1 MEEKELKAALVEH
14 KGDIQKIVDDIK
26 EASGKEKAEL
36 QKSLDKANETV
47 GVMQKQLDD
56 IATEQKNAKLS
67 KVNAEVVSFSKDL
80 KKQLNAEAQA
90 IAGSAQDHKEVKF
103 MVKSFL
109 ETANASVTT
118 GSLLPWPQLDPELVK
133 GPDRQPFLL
142 EIVARGISNSLTL
155 YYTERK
161 TRTDNSEWVSEGV
174 APSSQSVLG
183 YTTQSVAMQNL
194 SSFIKVSNNA
204 LDDISWLMSEVQT
217 ELVTLHILKLDAA
230 LLSGTSGGDE
240 GFDGVQTAAT
250 AFAAGGSKVP
260 AGATANR
267 YDALAFAVTQVQ
279 IAQFIPNWIVV
290 HPADLRDMKL
300 ERDDNGN
307 YMLPQYQDNVP
318 RVLGV
323 PIISNTGQT
332 QGTYLVGDFTKAKYW
347 SRKDM
352 ELRVWEQNETDAVA
366 QLKTITLYTRG
377 VLVIPTAKKL
387 AFVTDTFTASIA
399 EITNV

>member
-1 MEEKELKAALVEH
+1 
-14 KGDIQKIVDDIK
+14 
-26 EASGKEKAEL
+26 
-36 QKSLDKANETV
+36 
-47 GVMQKQLDD
+47 
-56 IATEQKNAKLS
+56 
-67 KVNAEVVSFSKDL
+67 
-80 KKQLNAEAQA
+80 
-90 IAGSAQDHKEVKF
+90 
-103 MVKSFL
+103 
-109 ETANASVTT
+109 
-118 GSLLPWPQLDPELVK
+118 
-133 GPDRQPFLL
+133 
-142 EIVARGISNSLTL
+142 
-155 YYTERK
+155 
-161 TRTDNSEWVSEGV
+161 
-174 APSSQSVLG
+174 
-183 YTTQSVAMQNL
+183 MQNL
-194 SSFIKVSNNA
+194 ASFLKVSNNA
-204 LDDISWLMSEVQT
+204 LDDIDWLMSEVQT

-250 AFAAGGSKVP
+250 AFAAGGSTVP

-307 YMLPQYQDNVP
+307 YMLPQYADNVP
-318 RVLGV
+318 RVMGV

-332 QGTYLVGDFTKAKYW
+332 QGTFLVGDFMKAKYW

-366 QLKTITLYTRG
+366 QLKTITLYSRG

-387 AFVTDTFTASIA
+387 AFVTDTFTAAIA

>member
-204 LDDISWLMSEVQT
+204 LEDISWLMSEVQT

-279 IAQFIPNWIVV
+279 IAKFIPNWIVV